1 MFNDNIIHVYDAI
14 IIIFIELFLFG
25 DWKENG
31 EEEEYWGK
39 KGDEIYERMKETGE
53 LEAMF
58 RSAKYENPL
67 QSLRK
72 GGAFRQFDYEIH
84 LKEIDPDLYRRYCKV
99 LSNHDKMF
107 WANKNVFARG
117 KQEHFFE
124 LDIVKELDVDA
135 SVYIDCYLV
144 EYFF

>member
-1 MFNDNIIHVYDAI
+1 MLIVY
-14 IIIFIELFLFG
+14 IELFLFG
-25 DWKENG
+25 DRKEK
-31 EEEEYWGK
+31 EEKEYWGK
-39 KGDEIYERMKETGE
+39 KGDKIYKRMKETEE

-84 LKEIDPDLYRRYCKV
+84 LKEIDPDLYRRYWKV

-107 WANKNVFARG
+107 LVSKKIFARG

-124 LDIVKELDVDA
+124 LDIVKELGVNA

-144 EYFF
+144 DYFF